1 MVTHERILRRQ
12 RKSFIRDV
20 FRTMTQ
26 RKMEDFQTSFSQLAR
41 SFYQMARPKKAYETA
56 QMDQI
61 ILGVTE
67 KVCKKCSNYHS
78 CWENED
84 GMAKNAVCAITDTV
98 LKNRLP
104 QQAVL
109 PEVFKDSCVHLGQ
122 LIKETQRGVE
132 IAQANLLWYN
142 RLVESREAIADQFQ
156 EMSEI
161 FGQLMQPGEE
171 QLFEIEEK
179 QEKKLRRLLVRNGIL
194 VYELVLL
201 HRQNQR
207 QEIHILARVRKGETI
222 STKEVSALIG
232 KALGENYHPS
242 QKTPRVVPD
251 KKTALTFIKDECFHV
266 LTGMAKRQKD
276 GQNVSGDNY
285 SILNLENGKMAMIL
299 SDGMGYGEKAGEESA
314 RFLNLLEQ
322 FLEAGISSASAI
334 RLLNAML
341 VQNSDSRM
349 FTTLDMT
356 MIYLYSGL
364 AEMVKIGSSTTFIRR
379 KGWVEAISSTT
390 LPVGIV
396 NHMDVETVTKKLYDD
411 NYVIMVTDGVLE
423 AIPGEEKE
431 ASLKGMIEQLKSRNP
446 QGMAEELIQR
456 VQDGNTAVR
465 DDMMVLVCGFW
476 KKSGC

>member
-1 MVTHERILRRQ
+1 MTHERLVRRQ

-41 SFYQMARPKKAYETA
+41 SFHQMARPKKTYEAA

-67 KVCKKCSNYHS
+67 KVCKKCSNYQS
-78 CWENED
+78 CWEKED
-84 GMAKNAVCAITDTV
+84 GMAKDAVCAITDTV
-98 LKNRLP
+98 LQNKP
-104 QQAVL
+104 
-109 PEVFKDSCVHLGQ
+109 PKETVFLDAFQDSCVHLGQ
-122 LIKETQRGVE
+122 LMRETQQGVG

-142 RLVESREAIADQFQ
+142 RLVESREAMADQFQ

-161 FGQLMQPGEE
+161 FGQLIKPGDE
-171 QLFEIEEK
+171 QLYEIEQK
-179 QEKKLRRLLVRNGIL
+179 KEKKLRRLLARNGVV
-194 VYELVLL
+194 VYELLL
-201 HRQNQR
+201 LNRQNQR
-207 QEIHILARVRKGETI
+207 QEIHILARVRKGETV
-222 STKEVSALIG
+222 STKEVSALLV
-232 KALGENYHPS
+232 KVFGETYHPS
-242 QKTPRVVPD
+242 EKTPHVVPE
-251 KKTALTFIKDECFHV
+251 KKTPLIFIKDESFHV

-276 GQNVSGDNY
+276 GQRVSGDNY
-285 SILNLENGKMAMIL
+285 SILNLENGKMVMIL
-299 SDGMGYGEKAGEESA
+299 SDGMGYGEKAGAESA

-322 FLEAGISSASAI
+322 FLDAGISCDSAI

-341 VQNSDSRM
+341 VQNCDSRM

-356 MIYLYSGL
+356 MICLYSGL
-364 AEMVKIGSSTTFIRR
+364 AKMVKIGSSTTFIRR
-379 KGWVEAISSTT
+379 KGWVEAISATS

-431 ASLKGMIEQLKSRNP
+431 ASLKGIIEHLESRNP
-446 QGMAEELIQR
+446 QGMAEELIKK
-456 VQDGNTAVR
+456 VQDGNELVR

-476 KKSGC
+476 KKSSC